1 MQDTL
6 RKEAKWS
13 VTPVAG
19 FGQLIEELG
28 DQLRNRKPVAVANFL
43 QKLPVK
49 LLESQAGGNAAQPY
63 RAAATG
69 VKLWIRADEY
79 LACSLNG

>member
-1 MQDTL
+1 M
-6 RKEAKWS
+6 
-13 VTPVAG
+13 TPVRRLRTAHRRAY
-19 FGQLIEELG
+19 
-28 DQLRNRKPVAVANFL
+28 DQLRNRKPVAVANL

-49 LLESQAGGNAAQPY
+49 LLESQVGGNAAQPY

-79 LACSLNG
+79 LALFTPNG